1 MNWNLMTQKV
11 SLVTNT
17 LILLCCLLT
26 ISSCQNYTP
35 KPHGFPKIDFP
46 DRSYKLFDDGC
57 AFRFD
62 IPTYALVEKD
72 THLSSE
78 PCWYNVKFPKFGA
91 TVYLTYKPISSSKQ
105 LDSFSDEAFKL
116 AGEHRKKA
124 DAIDEKEIYIKRTES
139 RGIIFELR
147 GPSATPFNFYLS
159 DEKKH
164 YVRGSFYF
172 DNHTNS
178 DSVAPIYSFLKEDMM
193 NLINS
198 LEWNN

>member
-1 MNWNLMTQKV
+1 MAL
-11 SLVTNT
+11 
-17 LILLCCLLT
+17 
-26 ISSCQNYTP
+26 SSCQDYTP
-35 KPHGFPKIDFP
+35 KPHGFPKIEFP
-46 DRSYKLFDDGC
+46 EKSYKSFDDGC

-62 IPTYALVEKD
+62 IPKYAVVEKD
-72 THLSSE
+72 THQSSE
-78 PCWYNVKFPKFGA
+78 PCWYNIKFPTFGA
-91 TVYLTYKPISSSKQ
+91 TIYLTYKQLSSTAQ

-124 DAIDEKEIYIKRTES
+124 DAIDEKEIFIKRTNS

-172 DNHTNS
+172 DNHTNT
-178 DSVAPIYSFLKEDMM
+178 DSVAPIYTFLKEDMM

-198 LEWNN
+198 LEWND